1 MYGLVLEGGGAKGA
15 YQIGAYMAI
24 VEEGLEVKG
33 VSGTSIGA
41 INGAMIVQGDYE
53 RCYEI
58 WNNIE
63 DAMIFEDNSNE
74 VNKLVDE
81 NIDLADLR
89 ILLNS
94 FKHVVSNRGVN
105 ITPFKNLLE
114 ELIDEEKIRNSPMDY
129 GLVTINLSDF
139 KPVEVFKEDIPQ
151 NELRDYILASAYL
164 PIFKQEKI
172 GGKRYLDG
180 GFYDNLPFRLL
191 QTKGYE
197 KFILIRTHARG
208 LTRKVDLEDA
218 IVVSPTEDLGGMHQ
232 YEQGKEKIKLGYY
245 DCIKE
250 LRGLRGFKYYL
261 NPKEEDFYFKQL
273 ASLSSEQ
280 LMEIRELIKAPD
292 GEDRRLLFEYIIPKL
307 GTMLGLDK
315 NFTYE
320 EILISLLERRAERV
334 EVDRFKIYDYD
345 ELKDAVKCKPYNKN
359 EVDSRPLISIFNR
372 DKTIL
377 KLADII
383 FCKD

>member
-58 WNNIE
+58 WSNIE

-74 VNKLVDE
+74 VNKLIDE
-81 NIDLADLR
+81 NIDLADLK

-94 FKHVVSNRGVN
+94 FKHVISNRGVN
-105 ITPFKNLLE
+105 ILPFKNLLE
-114 ELIDEEKIRNSPMDY
+114 ELIDEEKIRKSPMDY
-129 GLVTINLSDF
+129 GLVTINLTDL

-191 QTKGYE
+191 QSKGYE

-208 LTRKVDLEDA
+208 VTRKLNIENA

-250 LRGLRGFKYYL
+250 LRGLRGYKYYL
-261 NPKEEDFYFKQL
+261 NPKEEDFYFNQL
-273 ASLSSEQ
+273 ISLSNQQISE
-280 LMEIRELIKAPD
+280 MKEHIKAPETD
-292 GEDRRLLFEYIIPKL
+292 NKRVLFEYIIPRL
-307 GTMLGLDK
+307 ATLLGLEK
-315 NFTYE
+315 KFTYE
-320 EILISLLERRAERV
+320 DLLISLLERIAERAG
-334 EVDRFKIYDYD
+334 VDRFRIYDYD
-345 ELKDAVKCKPYNKN
+345 ELKYAVRSNPYDREEIESK
-359 EVDSRPLISIFNR
+359 SLISIFSK

-377 KLADII
+377 KIADII
-383 FCKD
+383 FL